1 MANNPKLTPGGVSR
15 DDADKAGDRDQR
27 EGEQREFAQNRE
39 LISAERLEMFRESF
53 NQEVLPKLPDI
64 PGFHVCWLTTTNPR
78 DSIPHRLRMGYE
90 LIKADSIPEWN
101 YPSLKTGEFAGM
113 VMINEMIAARI
124 PVELHH
130 MYMKEAHYD
139 APARERQKL
148 TDTLDQI
155 KMAAEGTKGMV
166 IEESGMEALRRSAA
180 IPTFQG

>member
-1 MANNPKLTPGGVSR
+1 MANQKLTLGGVSR
-15 DDADKAGDRDQR
+15 DDADKAGDRESR
-27 EGEQREFAQNRE
+27 EGQQREFAQNRE
-39 LISAERLEMFRESF
+39 LMSAERLEAFRESF

-90 LIKADSIPEWN
+90 MIRADSIPEWN
-101 YPSLKTGEFAGM
+101 YPTLNTGDYAGL
-113 VMINEMIAARI
+113 VMINEMVAAKI
-124 PVELHH
+124 PNELYQ

-155 KMAAEGTKGMV
+155 KMSAESKGGV
-166 IEESGMEALRRSAA
+166 VYEESGMEALRRSSAV
-180 IPTFQG
+180 PTFQG